1 VKLVTWNVN
10 SVKARLPRLLELL
23 EAHDPDV
30 VCLQETKSA
39 PAAFPHR
46 ELAEAGYVAADH
58 CGGRWAGVAVLSRA
72 GSPPTDVVCGLR
84 GESDAD
90 EARWVEATVDGVRV
104 ASVYVPNGRQVDT
117 EPFFSKLQFL
127 EAMRERVRG
136 HVAAADALPLVVAG
150 DVNVCLTDL
159 DVHDPTLVGT
169 THITEGERARL
180 RAVLDAGLVDAYRHL
195 HPDEVGYTWW
205 DYRAGHFHKGI
216 GLRLDLVM
224 ATRDLAD
231 RLQAC
236 GIDRGFR
243 KGPKPSDHAP
253 LIATFA

>member
-10 SVKARLPRLLELL
+10 SIKARLPRLLELL
-23 EAHDPDV
+23 AVHDPDL

-39 PAAFPHR
+39 PEAFPHGP
-46 ELAEAGYVAADH
+46 LAEAGYVAADH
-58 CGGRWAGVAVLSRA
+58 CGGRWAGVAVLARA
-72 GSPPTDVVCGLR
+72 ATPPTDVVCGLP
-84 GESDAD
+84 GEAAED

-104 ASVYVPNGRQVDT
+104 ASVYVPNGREVDT
-117 EPFFSKLQFL
+117 EPFHQKLQFL
-127 EAMRERVRG
+127 EAMRERVRAHDDG
-136 HVAAADALPLVVAG
+136 PLVVAG
-150 DVNVCLTDL
+150 DVNVCRTDL

-169 THITEGERARL
+169 THITPEERARL
-180 RAVLDAGLVDAYRHL
+180 EAVLDAGLVDAYRHL

-224 ATRDLAD
+224 VTPDLAE
-231 RLQAC
+231 RLETC

-253 LIATFA
+253 LVATFA